1 MSGLSA
7 TRRREHRHSVDSGPC
22 SRGRVTCAHA
32 SRRERC
38 ESIEPAALF
47 GNAAAPLDYFQE
59 SVLESLSP
67 VCTTVRRQEKAN
79 SVL

>member
-7 TRRREHRHSVDSGPC
+7 TRRREHRHSVDSG
-22 SRGRVTCAHA
+22 SHSHGRVTCIHA

-38 ESIEPAALF
+38 ESIEPSRLL
-47 GNAAAPLDYFQE
+47 GNAAAPLACFQE

-79 SVL
+79 PVL